1 MSGGA
6 FAIVFNEVSQQ
17 AFQYCNR
24 GESYHII
31 IEKQKQFPIPKV
43 SAKGIHRQGQQKT
56 ESERMMNM
64 DSVINFLKTGGVDL
78 LRGLGV
84 LVVGFFVVHWIN
96 KLLQRNKKMMLI
108 EPTLRDFLLKLIRI
122 LLSVLVI
129 LTAVNIIGIPMT
141 SILTLLASGS
151 VAIGLALQGAV
162 GNLVGGFI
170 LLILRPIKA
179 GEYVRI
185 GDSEGTV
192 QVVGVYYTEL
202 VTPDNKHMSLPNGS
216 LTNTPITN
224 FSRLGTRRLDLTFS
238 VDYSSDMDTVYRVL
252 NELVAKQKDVLKDPA
267 PQIVLAECADS
278 SLDFAVRVWVKTG
291 DYWPVNF
298 RLLDEGK
305 RALDAAGISIP
316 FPQMD
321 VHVKS

>member
-1 MSGGA
+1 
-6 FAIVFNEVSQQ
+6 
-17 AFQYCNR
+17 
-24 GESYHII
+24 
-31 IEKQKQFPIPKV
+31 
-43 SAKGIHRQGQQKT
+43 
-56 ESERMMNM
+56 MMNM

-108 EPTLRDFLLKLIRI
+108 EPTLRGFLLKLIKI

-129 LTAVNIIGIPMT
+129 LTAVNIMGIPMT

-252 NELVAKQKDVLKDPA
+252 NELVEKQKDVLKDPA

-278 SLDFAVRVWVKTG
+278 SLDFAVRVWVKTA